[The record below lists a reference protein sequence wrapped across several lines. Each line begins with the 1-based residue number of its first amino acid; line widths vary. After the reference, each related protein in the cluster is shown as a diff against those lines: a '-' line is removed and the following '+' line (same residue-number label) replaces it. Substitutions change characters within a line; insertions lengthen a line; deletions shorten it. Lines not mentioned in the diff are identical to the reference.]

1 MEPKEF
7 FLEWLPKQFA
17 DSMKHLEGRV
27 AEFEGKAASGDDA
40 TKAKLAKYKERLA
53 NASTADVQ
61 AQIELTGG
69 DGGMFTLHVSGGALS
84 AREGAASGPA
94 VATKQSIDDFYEML
108 EGGVGLGFNLVE
120 VVGSGDGGP
129 IKQSSGFARMF
140 APVLLTQVQD
150 AGATVSF
157 SITDRPD
164 DDEDWNVTVGLGVAP
179 SDKPTCAIKVAQSD
193 YEALAQGKMQ
203 PQQAFFAG
211 KLKVTGDLSILMR
224 FGALMMAG

>member
-27 AEFEGKAASGDDA
+27 TEFEGKASSGDEAD
-40 TKAKLAKYKERLA
+40 KAKLAKYQERLA
-53 NASTADVQ
+53 NATTADVQ

-69 DGGMFTLHVSGGALS
+69 DGGVFTLHVTGGALN
-84 AREGAASGPA
+84 AREGAADAPA
-94 VATKQSIDDFYEML
+94 LSTKQTIDDFYQML

-120 VVGSGDGGP
+120 AVNGDDDR

-140 APVLLTQVQD
+140 APVLLTQVQG

-164 DDEDWNVTVGLGVAP
+164 DDEDWNVTVGLGSAP
-179 SDKPTCAIKVAQSD
+179 SDTPTCAIKVAQGD
-193 YEALAQGKMQ
+193 YEMLAQGKMQ

-211 KLKVTGDLSILMR
+211 KLKITGDLSILMR

>member
-17 DSMKHLEGRV
+17 DSMTHLEGRV
-27 AEFEGKAASGDDA
+27 VEFEGKASSGDEA
-40 TKAKLAKYKERLA
+40 AKAKLAKYQERLA
-53 NASTADVQ
+53 NATTADVQ

-69 DGGMFTLHVSGGALS
+69 DGGVFTLHVTGGALN
-84 AREGAASGPA
+84 AREGAADAPA
-94 VATKQSIDDFYEML
+94 LSTKQTIDDFYQML

-120 VVGSGDGGP
+120 AVNGDDDR

-140 APVLLTQVQD
+140 APVLLTQVQG

-164 DDEDWNVTVGLGVAP
+164 DDEDWNVTVGLGSAP
-179 SDKPTCAIKVAQSD
+179 SDTPTCAIKVAQGD
-193 YEALAQGKMQ
+193 YEMLAQGKMQ

-211 KLKVTGDLSILMR
+211 KLKITGDLSILMR